1 MQPKVIQESLK
12 IFIKMLG
19 HLYKPDTEDECKEY
33 VKDFLETLHDSEDS
47 TQDLRDFVYN
57 AIKSF
62 AEDKQKLYQESN
74 LIDLMNK
81 VVEQRRG
88 EIFEADQYEV

>member
-33 VKDFLETLHDSEDS
+33 VKEFLETLHDSQDS

-62 AEDKQKLYQESN
+62 AEDKQKLY
-74 LIDLMNK
+74 
-81 VVEQRRG
+81 
-88 EIFEADQYEV
+88 

>member
-1 MQPKVIQESLK
+1 
-12 IFIKMLG
+12 MLG

-62 AEDKQKLYQESN
+62 AEDKQKLY
-74 LIDLMNK
+74 
-81 VVEQRRG
+81 
-88 EIFEADQYEV
+88 